1 MTYMIDMNKPHELAE
16 FSPTPEQV
24 EIIAHPPDS
33 PLLVEAGAGTGKTTT
48 LDKYARRW
56 KDRKALYIAYNTAI
70 ANASRSRFPK
80 NVTVKTAHGYA
91 YQILGISKYQDR
103 LTGKI
108 RKHHIRE
115 LNLELH
121 HSYMSGDRM
130 MKSII
135 MGIENY
141 TSSAGSELTAQHCG
155 LNGLPTNAAM
165 DILNRIIAPVIK
177 KFLDYETSGLPFT
190 HDIYLKKL
198 EIKGSIGS
206 EYDYVMVDEAQD
218 MSEVLLSLLRKSGK
232 PVIYIGDRFQ
242 SIYAFRG
249 AIDALSKI
257 DAPRKTLTQSWR
269 FGAPV
274 DTIANQLLQKT
285 TNPPDWK
292 LLGKPGHQTV
302 VRPYHGS
309 APGRSFI
316 LSRTNARLFEGLVNV
331 KTPFHVSGGFE
342 IIASQVMSAFSL
354 SRGDR
359 SGIKDPLIQAYT
371 DWDDMVADA
380 DENDPEVRRLVRI
393 IKDYGSEIPAI
404 IERLRQLNRPR
415 ADDANLTMSTA
426 HKAKGLEA
434 PVVVILDDFHTPSEL
449 FVQYESKVLK
459 EIDYNQ
465 ELHLMYVALTRAID
479 TMFISEPLYGEI
491 MNSIQRA

>member
-1 MTYMIDMNKPHELAE
+1 MIDMTKPLELAD
-16 FSPTPEQV
+16 FTPTPEQAA
-24 EIIAHPPDS
+24 IIAHPPDS

-48 LDKYARRW
+48 LDKYARHW
-56 KDRKALYIAYNTAI
+56 SDRKALYIAYNTAI
-70 ANASRSRFPK
+70 ADASRSRFPK

-91 YQILGISKYQDR
+91 YQVLGIGKYQNR

-115 LNLELH
+115 LNIDLH
-121 HSYMSGDRM
+121 HSYMSSDRM
-130 MKSII
+130 MKAII
-135 MGIENY
+135 MGIEKY
-141 TSSAGSELTAQHCG
+141 TSSAGSDLTAEHCG
-155 LNGLPTNAAM
+155 LHGLPGNAAM
-165 DILNRIIAPVIK
+165 EILNHKIAPVIK
-177 KFLDYETSGLPFT
+177 RFLDYETSDLPFT

-198 EIKGSIGS
+198 EIKGSIGA

-218 MSEVLLSLLRKSGK
+218 MSEVLLSLLSKSGK

-274 DTIANQLLQKT
+274 DAIANQLLQKT
-285 TNPPDWK
+285 TRPPDWK
-292 LLGKPGHQTV
+292 LLGKPNHETKVQL
-302 VRPYHGS
+302 YQGS
-309 APGRSFI
+309 APARSFI

-331 KTPFHVSGGFE
+331 KNPFHVAGGFE
-342 IIASQVMSAFSL
+342 LIASQVMSAFAL

-359 SGIKDPLIQAYT
+359 KAIKDPLIQAYT

-380 DENDPEVRRLVRI
+380 DENDPEIRRLVRI
-393 IKDYGSEIPAI
+393 IKEYGSEIPKI
-404 IERLRQLNRPR
+404 IERLRTLNRPK
-415 ADDANLTMSTA
+415 ASDANLTMSTA

-434 PVVVILDDFHTPSEL
+434 PVVVILDDFYTPSEL
-449 FVQYESKVLK
+449 FIQYESKVLK

-465 ELHLMYVALTRAID
+465 ELHLLYVALTRAID
-479 TMFISEPLYGEI
+479 TMLVSPVLYYEL
-491 MNSIQRA
+491 MTALQRAEP